1 MRKLT
6 YNFVKIIWCNRW
18 KNIDIQII
26 IQIEQND
33 FVMANQYLH
42 LLLILSFGRNDKS
55 ETMKQHTVN
64 SY

>member
-1 MRKLT
+1 MLKLT

-26 IQIEQND
+26 IQIEQDD

-42 LLLILSFGRNDKS
+42 LLLILSLGRNDKS